1 LETPDRLGKE
11 NVKSKIIQIQKIQ
24 EIWDTMK
31 RSNLQRIE
39 KGQNNNNTTPPPKKK
54 SRSKSQKIFNKIIEE
69 KCPKK
74 EVPIKVQETY
84 STYNTQDQKRDFQRH
99 IIKH

>member
-1 LETPDRLGKE
+1 METPDRLGKE

-54 SRSKSQKIFNKIIEE
+54 IQVK
-69 KCPKK
+69 
-74 EVPIKVQETY
+74 VPENI
-84 STYNTQDQKRDFQRH
+84 
-99 IIKH
+99 